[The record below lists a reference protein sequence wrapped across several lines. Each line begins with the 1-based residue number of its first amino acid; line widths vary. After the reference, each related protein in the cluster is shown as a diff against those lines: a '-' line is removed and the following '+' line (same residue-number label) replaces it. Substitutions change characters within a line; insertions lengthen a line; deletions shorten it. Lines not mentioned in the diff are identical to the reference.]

1 MGKQTSLHDPAPAQA
16 KRENSYL
23 YCGRCRVLYV
33 EESHRKVI
41 EHRNYHYLPPARRV
55 SPNNPMHVIP
65 LLVSTSQQIGL
76 KKLGRFGIFLEHDDL
91 PYASIPVRIDIAGS
105 P

>member
-1 MGKQTSLHDPAPAQA
+1 MGKQTSLHDPAQA

-65 LLVSTSQQIGL
+65 LLEELSSWLLMKDVI
-76 KKLGRFGIFLEHDDL
+76 
-91 PYASIPVRIDIAGS
+91 
-105 P
+105 